1 MWIKQPDRPFFQP
14 RGGKTQR
21 GHAAVRRERN
31 RTWGGKWGVST
42 QPTQGPDGVSSSS
55 SSQEVPSICSMAS
68 FSSSLLSSPNVK
80 ATDPPRDCYT
90 LGPADSKTE
99 EYWKEEKRRQT
110 LIKHLL
116 RAGLMLETFA
126 WTIFLIPQNKQA
138 LLFLIFSRLRN
149 LPSCQWGWGWQSRGG
164 GV

>member
-1 MWIKQPDRPFFQP
+1 
-14 RGGKTQR
+14 
-21 GHAAVRRERN
+21 
-31 RTWGGKWGVST
+31 
-42 QPTQGPDGVSSSS
+42 
-55 SSQEVPSICSMAS
+55 MAS
-68 FSSSLLSSPNVK
+68 FSSSLSSSPNVK
-80 ATDPPRDCYT
+80 ATDPPRDRYT

-126 WTIFLIPQNKQA
+126 WTIFLIPQNNQA

-164 GV
+164 GEIQTTGYKTGYWRRAWQSTPVLLPGESP

>member
-1 MWIKQPDRPFFQP
+1 MWIKQPDRPFSQP

-21 GHAAVRRERN
+21 GHAAARRERN
-31 RTWGGKWGVST
+31 RTWGGKRGS
-42 QPTQGPDGVSSSS
+42 PRSPHKARMECHPLLPLGGYP
-55 SSQEVPSICSMAS
+55 PSSMAS
-68 FSSSLLSSPNVK
+68 FSSSLSSSPSVK
-80 ATDPPRDCYT
+80 ATDPPRGRYT

-99 EYWKEEKRRQT
+99 EYGKEEKRRQT

-149 LPSCQWGWGWQSRGG
+149 LHSCQWGWGWHSRGG